1 MSLQDEQLYV
11 LHPALRSDNGPSSA
25 VFANI
30 NAPQAGSAHI
40 FEDFE
45 RGVGGLEQKAT
56 TPAGSSIAGAG
67 GSSDA
72 YGVIKIAS
80 STTAD
85 LTNAVATG
93 SAGNLLALSKKTA
106 FEVRFKKT
114 DVSDDTGSVFLGLSA
129 TGLEPLAGSA
139 THSLAADSVGFF
151 VNATSVGNG
160 NKVIFSAKGSST
172 QVDVDNLTAIADGTY
187 IKLGFVYDPQAS
199 TRVKIFVNGVE
210 QSSGLSST
218 NAEDGTKFPATTDYL
233 DVSLAMR
240 SSTAASEVCH
250 VDWVQVVQ
258 EA

>member
-30 NAPQAGSAHI
+30 NAPQAGSANI

-45 RGVGGLEQKAT
+45 RGVGGLELLAS
-56 TPAGSSIAGAG
+56 TPAGSSIVGAG

-80 STTAD
+80 SSTAD
-85 LTNAVATG
+85 LTNAAATG

-129 TGLEPLAGSA
+129 TGLAPLAGTTS
-139 THSLAADSVGFF
+139 HSLAADSVGFF
-151 VNATSVGNG
+151 VDATSDGD
-160 NKVIFSAKGSST
+160 KVIFSAKGSST
-172 QVDVDNLTAIADGTY
+172 QVDVDNSTAIAAGPY

-240 SSTAASEVCH
+240 SSTAASQVCH
-250 VDWVQVVQ
+250 VDWVQLVQ